1 MVNCDYYMKN
11 KASTK
16 KFILS
21 NKEKL
26 LFQGSSIFKPKIIK
40 DLIPKGLSIYTFN
53 AGFKKVYDDLL
64 IIIFDR
70 AVSSFSVFSKTTTPS
85 APIIWNKKNNSNK
98 TKALIINS
106 GNANAHTGN
115 DGLKIIDK
123 YVEILNRKF
132 NCKKKEV
139 LICSTGVIGEIF
151 DPNLISNKILLI
163 NNKKKGSLLDAA
175 KTITTTDTFPKIII
189 KNVKIDNTFFKIYG
203 IAKGSGMIQPNMGT
217 MLVNIFVEA
226 KVSVSIL
233 KKIVKINLENTFN
246 SISVDNDTSTSDTLS
261 IFSLNLC
268 NINLN
273 KKNNFIKLNK
283 YINQI
288 MKDLALQV
296 IKDGEGITKLIE
308 ASVTGAKSK
317 KQAKNIAFSIVN
329 SPLVK
334 TAISGE
340 DANWGRIIMAI
351 GKSRENIIQDKIK
364 IYFGSYLLCK
374 SGKINPKIN
383 ILKINKYMK
392 DKFIKIRVDL
402 GIGINNHKVYGND
415 LSYDYIKI
423 NSDYRS

>member
-70 AVSSFSVFSKTTTPS
+70 AVNSFSVFSKTTTPS

-123 YVEILNRKF
+123 YVEVLNRKF

-175 KTITTTDTFPKIII
+175 KTIITTDTYPKIII

-246 SISVDNDTSTSDTLS
+246 SISVDSDTSTSDTLS

-308 ASVTGAKSK
+308 VSVTGSKSK

-340 DANWGRIIMAI
+340 DANWGRVIMAI

-402 GIGINNHKVYGND
+402 GIGINTHKVYGND

>member
-70 AVSSFSVFSKTTTPS
+70 AVNSFSVFSKTTTPS

-123 YVEILNRKF
+123 YVEVLNRKF

-175 KTITTTDTFPKIII
+175 KTIITTDTYPKIII

-246 SISVDNDTSTSDTLS
+246 SISVDSDTSTSDTLS

-308 ASVTGAKSK
+308 VSVTGAKSK

-340 DANWGRIIMAI
+340 DANWGRVIMAI

-402 GIGINNHKVYGND
+402 GIGINTHKVYGND